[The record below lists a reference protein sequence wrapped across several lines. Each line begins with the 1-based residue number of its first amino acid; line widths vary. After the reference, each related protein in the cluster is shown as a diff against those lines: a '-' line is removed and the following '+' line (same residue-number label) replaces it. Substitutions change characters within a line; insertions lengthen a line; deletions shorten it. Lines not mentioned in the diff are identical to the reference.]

1 MKKFF
6 AWLSEKAGALLI
18 VVALVG
24 GSFYAVQMHAIQ
36 VRQNCFASYE
46 KKFAAQSTVRSDLNA
61 ASDDTKTKLLDGIAD
76 ALLAKPTTDKTEQ
89 AKRTKAFL
97 KLVADYKVASTKVK
111 SDRAA
116 TPLPDLQGC

>member
-46 KKFAAQSTVRSDLNA
+46 KKFAAQASVRSDLSA
-61 ASDDTKTKLLDGIAD
+61 ASDDAKTKLLDGIAD
-76 ALLAKPTTDKTEQ
+76 AVLVKPTTDKKEQ
-89 AKRTKAFL
+89 AKRTAAFL
-97 KLVADYKVASTKVK
+97 KLLADYKVASAKVVI
-111 SDRAA
+111 DRAA
-116 TPLPDLQGC
+116 TPLPDLRGC